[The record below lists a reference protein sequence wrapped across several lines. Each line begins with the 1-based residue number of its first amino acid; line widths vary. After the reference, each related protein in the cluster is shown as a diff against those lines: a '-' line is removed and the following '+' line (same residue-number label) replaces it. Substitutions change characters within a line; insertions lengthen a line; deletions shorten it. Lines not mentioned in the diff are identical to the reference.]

1 MHGFAVD
8 ECAVSACVFCH
19 HILVLFSVML
29 IDYLI
34 IHITIT
40 TKSPVYF
47 QIDLTIAPTVFDPRS
62 RIPFKSS
69 VEKFEFM
76 AVRGDH

>member
-8 ECAVSACVFCH
+8 ECAVSACGFCH

-29 IDYLI
+29 IRIYKNGIDYLI

-40 TKSPVYF
+40 TKCPVYF
-47 QIDLTIAPTVFDPRS
+47 QIDLTIVPTVFDPRS
-62 RIPFKSS
+62 RITF
-69 VEKFEFM
+69 
-76 AVRGDH
+76 